1 MGWLTVGLGVLFLA
15 AGVWTGI
22 ALADLVRTFTD
33 INDVW
38 DEEEL

>member
-1 MGWLTVGLGVLFLA
+1 MGWLMAGLSVLFLA

-22 ALADLVRTFTD
+22 ALADLVRAFTE